1 MVNSSHFHSKP
12 FYAREENFLELI
24 QGPYLFKVP
33 DYQRLYSWRERNWK
47 EFLKDLIDAFKN
59 NMPHYLGSIILRKSG
74 DKKCSRFSVYTVYE
88 VIDGQQRLTT
98 LIILLKA
105 INDFLGEEVFS
116 LKRGSCF
123 VLELGNLNEDFF
135 KKFLSGENFSDK
147 DLKFLT
153 NRLIR
158 DAYEYF
164 KAELSKLN
172 DIENFIDF
180 LYKKLFIVK
189 TEVEDDKISIK
200 IFETINDRGR
210 PLTYIDKLKSF
221 LMFVST
227 NHLNGKL
234 NKDIKQTFSQLF
246 RDFEYLKELVRISE
260 VSYFKG
266 MYEDDLLRFVFHY
279 LGEELYRYVP
289 EYPYD
294 ASLESIFN
302 AIKLRIDDLSNSTFL
317 LEKFLKELLTVIK
330 GVLKSILEIL
340 LSVLT
345 PSEKEDISESL
356 WEYQAK
362 FNPKLCK
369 LVRFLEPIRHTW
381 ILLILLKLKGWLNDV
396 WISLLET
403 LDLRVYKLVGSQMRK
418 DLYLEIITKL
428 KNETLS
434 ENLET
439 KLKHIIRKVAD
450 DYRIVAV
457 LNGHMYGNPATK
469 YILWEYIRNFQEKE
483 DCQKYPERRFKE
495 CDIKEFKELEV
506 EHILPRS
513 LNIDPSSFGFSDRM
527 EYETEINKIGNL
539 SLLKRNLNQRCK
551 NRLPY
556 NKYSEDCYKNDEN
569 KNCELYLLA
578 LTNRN
583 WNKGEIDERTQI
595 IADFVIK
602 KWKI

>member
-1 MVNSSHFHSKP
+1 M
-12 FYAREENFLELI
+12 R
-24 QGPYLFKVP
+24 
-33 DYQRLYSWRERNWK
+33 
-47 EFLKDLIDAFKN
+47 
-59 NMPHYLGSIILRKSG
+59 
-74 DKKCSRFSVYTVYE
+74 
-88 VIDGQQRLTT
+88 
-98 LIILLKA
+98 
-105 INDFLGEEVFS
+105 
-116 LKRGSCF
+116 
-123 VLELGNLNEDFF
+123 
-135 KKFLSGENFSDK
+135 GENFSDK
-147 DLKFLT
+147 DLRFLT

-158 DAYEYF
+158 DAYGHF

-172 DIENFIDF
+172 DIEKFIDF

-189 TEVEDDKISIK
+189 TEVEDEKISIK

-227 NHLNGKL
+227 KYLDGELSEEINR
-234 NKDIKQTFSQLF
+234 TFSQLF
-246 RDFEYLKELVRISE
+246 RDFEYLKELVRISN

-266 MYEDDLLRFVFHY
+266 LSEDDLLRFVFHY
-279 LGEELYRYVP
+279 LGEELYRYVR

-302 AIKLRIDDLSNSTFL
+302 AIKQRIDDLSNSRSL

-356 WEYQAK
+356 GEYKAE

-369 LVRFLEPIRHTW
+369 LVRFLGPIRHSW
-381 ILLILLKLKGWLNDV
+381 ILLILLKLKGWLDDK
-396 WISLLET
+396 WILLLET
-403 LDLRVYKLVGSQMRK
+403 LDLRVYKLVGSQVRK
-418 DLYLEIITKL
+418 DLYLDIIIKL

-439 KLKHIIRKVAD
+439 KLKDLIRKVAD

-469 YILWEYIRNFQEKE
+469 YILWEYVRNFQEKE
-483 DCQKYPERRFKE
+483 NCQRYPDRRFKE
-495 CDIKEFKELEV
+495 CDIKEFEELEV

-513 LNIDPSSFGFSDRM
+513 LDIDPSSFGFSDRM

-539 SLLKRNLNQRCK
+539 SLLKSNLNQRCR
-551 NRLPY
+551 NRLPSSEG
-556 NKYSEDCYKNDEN
+556 KYLDDCYKNDEN

-583 WNKGEIDERTQI
+583 WNKGEIDKRTKSI
-595 IADFVIK
+595 TDFVISR
-602 KWKI
+602 WKA